1 MINIELNIVINILSL
16 NEFSRMTVKEREEF
30 SENEG
35 IEQGEIFEYLKEKYN
50 GVKVSYVE
58 EKIKTLYQL
67 PITVFGSTK
76 ELNPCPCCNFKT
88 IFEKGNYQICPVCF
102 WEDDGNTD
110 DMKTSS
116 ANHMTLKEA
125 KENFKS
131 KGAISDQFLKF
142 VDKES
147 EVKYYK
153 NNYL

>member
-1 MINIELNIVINILSL
+1 MIKIELDTVINILSL
-16 NEFSRMTVKEREEF
+16 HELSGMTEEEREEF
-30 SENEG
+30 IENEG
-35 IEQGEIFEYLKEKYN
+35 IEKEEIFEYLKGKYT
-50 GVKVSYVE
+50 GVKVSYIE

-67 PITVFGSTK
+67 PIAVIGVVEK
-76 ELNPCPCCNFKT
+76 LNPCPCCNFRT

-125 KENFKS
+125 RDNFKT

-142 VDKES
+142 VAKEA
-147 EVKYYK
+147 VLKYYK
-153 NNYL
+153 DI